1 MTVPVRLCRVKGE
14 TNDVNFDMHSKMK
27 MKVVFSPPCFFFD
40 YKNIALCVLR
50 AVLPCL
56 PTMPIST
63 LC

>member
-1 MTVPVRLCRVKGE
+1 MTVPVRLCIVKGE

-50 AVLPCL
+50 AVLP
-56 PTMPIST
+56 
-63 LC
+63 